1 MPQLVQH
8 NQSAFIKG
16 TTIHD
21 NFRSVQSA
29 TKATSHLYV
38 LLKIDIARAFDTV
51 SCLFLLELL
60 SYVGFS
66 RRWTN

>member
-1 MPQLVQH
+1 M
-8 NQSAFIKG
+8 
-16 TTIHD
+16 TTSGQCSLQQKLLHTCK
-21 NFRSVQSA
+21 RP
-29 TKATSHLYV
+29 YV